1 MSWWTIGRVQGH
13 SQVLGQDKQFN
24 DQADALAKQGALNA
38 ALWTFNPDSIP
49 GNDGSSCPP
58 AFRPV
63 CASTP
68 SQITHAPPKV
78 PVVPAN
84 TPAALWCSDSDFVS
98 LQSTDPALCPVVLH
112 LSDPV
117 SHTIPDGDL
126 DSIPVLRDLY
136 RMVKGISVHVSDA
149 LVCGAS

>member
-1 MSWWTIGRVQGH
+1 MSWWSIGTVQGH

-24 DQADALAKQGALNA
+24 DQVDAQAKQGALNA
-38 ALWTFNPDSIP
+38 ARWSFSHDSIP
-49 GNDGSSCPP
+49 GNDGFSRPP
-58 AFRPV
+58 TFCPV
-63 CASTP
+63 CASTR

-84 TPAALWCSDSDFVS
+84 TPAALWCSDTDFVS

-117 SHTIPDGDL
+117 SHTIPDSDL
-126 DSIPVLRDLY
+126 KSIPVLRDLY
-136 RMVKGISVHVSDA
+136 RMVKGLSVHVSEK